1 MLTEN
6 TLTHNSVNLGDRVLW
21 IDGSTSV
28 APEDV
33 LTAIANG
40 VSPSKLFV
48 TSLTP
53 EIEQYNRF
61 SDNAVVVKTDIETPS
76 VVWNIPE
83 KYKIMDVHSY
93 VIDEILPGQIDQS
106 WSDQE
111 ISSRIKRVLHELQ
124 LYEQHNAID
133 VLRVL
138 IYIVNTLNESDVIW
152 GVGRGSSVASYV
164 LYLIGVHDIDSVQY
178 QLEITDFLR

>member
-1 MLTEN
+1 
-6 TLTHNSVNLGDRVLW
+6 VLW
-21 IDGSTSV
+21 IDGSISV
-28 APEDV
+28 APENV
-33 LTAIANG
+33 LTAIADG
-40 VSPSKLFV
+40 VSLSKLFV
-48 TSLTP
+48 TSMTP

-61 SDNAVVVKTDIETPS
+61 SDTVVVVKTEIEPPS

-83 KYKIMDVHSY
+83 KYKVMDVHSY
-93 VIDEILPGQIDQS
+93 IINDVLPEQIEQS

-111 ISSRIKRVLHELQ
+111 ISSRIERVLHELQ
-124 LYEQHNAID
+124 LYEQHNAMD